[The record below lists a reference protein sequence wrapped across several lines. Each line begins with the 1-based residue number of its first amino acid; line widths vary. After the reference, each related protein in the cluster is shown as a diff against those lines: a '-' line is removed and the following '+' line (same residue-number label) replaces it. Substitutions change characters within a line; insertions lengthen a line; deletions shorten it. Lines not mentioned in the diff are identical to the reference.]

1 MRKYTAYYES
11 EIIRENQK
19 VVSNKCSSI
28 SFELLGTS
36 TATIDSVIPLTTD
49 KIREFTEEANV
60 IIIHDFS
67 VIFNDADADKQ
78 CLVVRTFYKE
88 V

>member
-1 MRKYTAYYES
+1 MKRYTAFYQS
-11 EIIRENQK
+11 EIITENMK
-19 VVSNKCSSI
+19 VISNKCSSI

-36 TATIDSVIPLTTD
+36 TATIDNVIPLTTD
-49 KIREFTEEANV
+49 KIREFTEESN
-60 IIIHDFS
+60 IIIEHDFALN
-67 VIFNDADADKQ
+67 FDNADVDKK